1 MSNERSE
8 ALPGAEVLVGER
20 ALARLVQ
27 AGRRGLTAAELA
39 GEPGA
44 DAGALERALAALAA
58 AGRAVEIE
66 GRWLAVEESPW
77 IAGRIDRLES
87 GDGLLRPGAS
97 REPGFFVPRRYL
109 KGALDGDTV
118 LARPLGRGRPRGEH
132 LPEAAVERIVARRRP
147 TLVGAVETDEQG
159 RRWLIPFD
167 PKVSLDLQ
175 VVGAE
180 AMAPGRFA
188 VVAVER
194 PGPGRP
200 AHGRLVED
208 LGPLEVPG
216 VDVEVVLRHHGIPEE
231 FPVEVR
237 SLAEGLPEDPR
248 PADWAGREDLR
259 AAVVVTIDGETARDF
274 DDALSIE
281 RLPYGDFRLG
291 VHIADVAQYVVEGS
305 ALDLEAYRRGTS
317 VYYPERAIP
326 MIPERLSNGLCSLRP
341 GVPRLTLSAFLDIG
355 RDGQVL
361 ARRFAETVIRSAR
374 RLTYTEV
381 RRVLEEPRPA
391 DAAEYGAVLPALA
404 ELGYLMEVLRR
415 ARRVRGSIDFDL
427 PEGDVALDSDGVMVG
442 ILPEERNVAHRIVE
456 ECMIAAN
463 EAVAFEL
470 ARHELPALYR
480 VHDPPSR
487 DRLEELDELL
497 RPVGLRLYG
506 DLDELPPGAL
516 QEVMSR
522 IAGRPE
528 EHFVS
533 TLVLRTQKRA
543 VYSPECRGHYALA
556 SPTYTHFTSPIRR
569 YPDLIVH
576 RQLKSLLRHGAEA
589 ARQAAD
595 ASELAL
601 RLPAIAEHASAT
613 ERRAEGSER
622 DLVQWKKVR
631 FMAGRVGER
640 FKGRI
645 TGVQPFGLFVQ
656 LEGAYVDGLLPI
668 RTLGNDY
675 FVYEAE
681 AHRLVGE
688 RTGRVF
694 QLADELEVDLVGV
707 DLRHR
712 GLDFRLA
719 DLPEAPPG
727 EAAASRRPPPRE
739 RRAAG
744 GGGRA
749 GERSGGK
756 GGARPR
762 SPGRRR

>member
-1 MSNERSE
+1 MHAE
-8 ALPGAEVLVGER
+8 ALPGAEALLGER
-20 ALARLVQ
+20 LLAR
-27 AGRRGLTAAELA
+27 
-39 GEPGA
+39 
-44 DAGALERALAALAA
+44 LAA
-58 AGRAVEIE
+58 AGREGLSHDELARDPVPRGAGEALLDRALTALATTARAVEID
-66 GRWLAVEESPW
+66 GRWLAVEASPW
-77 IAGRIDRLES
+77 IAGAIDRLES
-87 GDGLLRPGAS
+87 GDGLLRPGAG

-118 LARPLGRGRPRGEH
+118 LARPLGRGRRPVQHGERLPR
-132 LPEAAVERIVARRRP
+132 LPDAAVERIVARRRP
-147 TLVGAVETDEQG
+147 TLVGAVDRDEQG
-159 RRWLIPFD
+159 RRWLVPFD
-167 PKVSLDLQ
+167 TKVNLDLE
-175 VVGAE
+175 VTGAGDLP
-180 AMAPGRFA
+180 PGHFA

-200 AHGRLVED
+200 AQGRLVEA
-208 LGPLEVPG
+208 LGDPSVPG
-216 VDVEVVLRHHGIPEE
+216 VDVEIVLRHHRIPEE
-231 FPVEVR
+231 FPAEVR
-237 SLAEGLPEDPR
+237 AASEGLPENPR

-259 AAVVVTIDGETARDF
+259 GAVVVTIDGETARDF
-274 DDALSIE
+274 DDAISIE

-291 VHIADVAQYVVEGS
+291 IHIADVAQYVPEGS
-305 ALDLEAYRRGTS
+305 ALDVEAYRRGTS

-341 GVPRLTLSAFLDIG
+341 RVPRLTLSVFLDLA

-361 ARRFAETVIRSAR
+361 ARRFAETVIESAR
-374 RLTYTEV
+374 RLTYSEV
-381 RRVLEEPRPA
+381 RRLLEEPRPA
-391 DAAEYGAVLPALA
+391 DAAEYGAVLPALR
-404 ELGYLMEVLRR
+404 ELRYLMEVLHR

-427 PEGDVALDSDGVMVG
+427 PEGDVALDSDGVMIG

-456 ECMIAAN
+456 ESMIAAN

-470 ARHELPALYR
+470 ARQELPALYR
-480 VHDPPSR
+480 VHDAPSQ

-506 DLDELPPGAL
+506 HLDELPPGAL

-543 VYSPECRGHYALA
+543 SYSPECRGHYALA

-576 RQLKSLLRHGAEA
+576 RQLKSLLRLGAEA
-589 ARQAAD
+589 ARAAAA
-595 ASELAL
+595 ASELAE
-601 RLPAIAEHASAT
+601 RLPAIAEHSSAT
-613 ERRAEGSER
+613 ERRAESSER

-656 LEGAYVDGLLPI
+656 LEGAYVDGLVPI
-668 RTLGNDY
+668 RTLGDDFY
-675 FVYEAE
+675 VFEPE

-688 RTGRVF
+688 RGGRVF
-694 QLADELEVDLVGV
+694 QLADEVEVNLVGV

-712 GLDFRLA
+712 GLDFTLA
-719 DLPEAPPG
+719 DLP
-727 EAAASRRPPPRE
+727 AAGKMERRPGPAGRT
-739 RRAAG
+739 AARGRG
-744 GGGRA
+744 GP
-749 GERSGGK
+749 
-756 GGARPR
+756 ARPR
-762 SPGRRR
+762 AGRARR